1 LLENLGGLGMG
12 TQKVETVFKEEN
24 LELVFRPED
33 SEKAFI
39 AKAFNLFSD
48 YMDIDDVG
56 YDWASN
62 FESGRYV
69 IVVYQ
74 RFSVFE
80 NGKRMWINKAFQNKV
95 GRFSRY
101 KKQVFAIMLDREIEY
116 KVSGWSRSLWTY
128 TLQDPKNTLQVLTF
142 PSAWVAEGYAKK
154 YSKEGYKV
162 AVLGWYEDYG
172 MY

>member
-1 LLENLGGLGMG
+1 MG
-12 TQKVETVFKEEN
+12 IQKVETVFKEEN

-48 YMDIDDVG
+48 YMGMDDVG
-56 YDWASN
+56 FDWASN

-101 KKQVFAIMLDREIEY
+101 EKQVFAIMLDHEIEY
-116 KVSGWSRSLWTY
+116 KVSGWGRSLWTY

-142 PSAWVAEGYAKK
+142 PSVWVAEGYAKK

-162 AVLGWYEDYG
+162 AVLGWYEDYD

>member
-1 LLENLGGLGMG
+1 ML
-12 TQKVETVFKEEN
+12 
-24 LELVFRPED
+24 D
-33 SEKAFI
+33 SEKALI
-39 AKAFNLFSD
+39 AEAFNLFSD
-48 YMDIDDVG
+48 YMDMDDVG
-56 YDWASN
+56 YDWGSN

-74 RFSVFE
+74 SFSVFE
-80 NGKRMWINKAFQNKV
+80 NGKHIWINKNYMNEV

-128 TLQDPKNTLQVLTF
+128 TLQEPKNTLQVLTF
-142 PSAWVAEGYAKK
+142 PSAWVAEGY
-154 YSKEGYKV
+154 KV
-162 AVLGWYEDYG
+162 AVLGWHENYD

>member
-1 LLENLGGLGMG
+1 MG

-33 SEKAFI
+33 SEKALI
-39 AKAFNLFSD
+39 AEAFNLFSD

-80 NGKRMWINKAFQNKV
+80 NGKRMWINKAFQNEV

-101 KKQVFAIMLDREIEY
+101 EKQVFAIMLDREIEY
-116 KVSGWSRSLWTY
+116 KVPGWGRSLWTY

>member
-1 LLENLGGLGMG
+1 
-12 TQKVETVFKEEN
+12 
-24 LELVFRPED
+24 
-33 SEKAFI
+33 
-39 AKAFNLFSD
+39 
-48 YMDIDDVG
+48 
-56 YDWASN
+56 
-62 FESGRYV
+62 
-69 IVVYQ
+69 
-74 RFSVFE
+74 
-80 NGKRMWINKAFQNKV
+80 MWINKAFQNKV

-116 KVSGWSRSLWTY
+116 KVPGWGRSLWTY

-154 YSKEGYKV
+154 YSKEGHKV

>member
-1 LLENLGGLGMG
+1 MG

-80 NGKRMWINKAFQNKV
+80 NGKRMWINKAFLNKV

-101 KKQVFAIMLDREIEY
+101 KKQVFAIMLDREIDY
-116 KVSGWSRSLWTY
+116 KVPGWGRSLWTY

-154 YSKEGYKV
+154 YSKEGHKV

>member
-1 LLENLGGLGMG
+1 MG

-33 SEKAFI
+33 SEKALI
-39 AKAFNLFSD
+39 AEAFNLFSD
-48 YMDIDDVG
+48 YMDMDDVG
-56 YDWASN
+56 FDWASN

-116 KVSGWSRSLWTY
+116 KVPGWGRSLWTY

-154 YSKEGYKV
+154 YSKEGHKV

>member
-1 LLENLGGLGMG
+1 MLIWTGVALGLF
-12 TQKVETVFKEEN
+12 TLDKVYNYSVADK
-24 LELVFRPED
+24 
-33 SEKAFI
+33 KALI
-39 AKAFNLFSD
+39 AEAFNLFSD
-48 YMDIDDVG
+48 YMGMDDVG
-56 YDWASN
+56 YDWGSN

-80 NGKRMWINKAFQNKV
+80 NGKRIWINKAFQNKV

-116 KVSGWSRSLWTY
+116 KVSGRSWRLRTY
-128 TLQDPKNTLQVLTF
+128 TLHDPKNTLQVLTF

-162 AVLGWYEDYG
+162 AVLGWYEDYD